1 MQSLKNDKHVLT
13 VITPTIGRD
22 ILDRQIESIDAQT
35 VAGQIFHLVM
45 WDEKRIE
52 GAKDPES
59 YNGPNRF
66 NIVLPWGLGRYKGAP
81 GSSLRAVA
89 LMAANT
95 TWVTFADDDVM
106 WRPTHAESMLRTV
119 NGYHWAACL
128 RHIYAP
134 ESGTRFQEQGRG
146 EYLGVD
152 RFESVGDDPN
162 RNVPYEMIDNNC
174 MIFNRLLGV
183 HAAHLY
189 RLIEGPGDDRHFYSY
204 MKQHAG
210 PLART
215 NQATIDHTCPDHLVD
230 FFRQNC
236 SKE

>member
-35 VAGQIFHLVM
+35 VAGQIFHLIM

-128 RHIYAP
+128 RHICARVWNQI
-134 ESGTRFQEQGRG
+134 SRTGTRGIFGR
-146 EYLGVD
+146 
-152 RFESVGDDPN
+152 R
-162 RNVPYEMIDNNC
+162 
-174 MIFNRLLGV
+174 
-183 HAAHLY
+183 
-189 RLIEGPGDDRHFYSY
+189 
-204 MKQHAG
+204 
-210 PLART
+210 
-215 NQATIDHTCPDHLVD
+215 
-230 FFRQNC
+230 
-236 SKE
+236 